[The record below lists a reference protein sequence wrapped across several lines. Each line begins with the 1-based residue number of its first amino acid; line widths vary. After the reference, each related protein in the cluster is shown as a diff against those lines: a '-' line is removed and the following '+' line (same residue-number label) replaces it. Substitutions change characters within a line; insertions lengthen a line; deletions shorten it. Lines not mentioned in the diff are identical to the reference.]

1 MTMVGYIY
9 WARKRMGEIWNI
21 IIIPWIPTVNKY
33 NNISD
38 KATDDNSENK
48 AVVETVDTVDLRKET
63 DVSQPE

>member
-9 WARKRMGEIWNI
+9 WARKMKIWKI
-21 IIIPWIPTVNKY
+21 IMIPWIPTVNKY

-48 AVVETVDTVDLRKET
+48 AVVETLDTVDLRKEP

>member
-9 WARKRMGEIWNI
+9 IYIYWAKI
-21 IIIPWIPTVNKY
+21 IMIPWIPTVNKY

-63 DVSQPE
+63 YVSQPE

>member
-1 MTMVGYIY
+1 M
-9 WARKRMGEIWNI
+9 
-21 IIIPWIPTVNKY
+21 IPLTRTVNKY

>member
-9 WARKRMGEIWNI
+9 WARKRKIWKI
-21 IIIPWIPTVNKY
+21 IMIPWIPTVNKY

-38 KATDDNSENK
+38 KATDDNSEDK
-48 AVVETVDTVDLRKET
+48 AVVETVDTVDVGQET